1 MIKYLMRKTIYKEA
15 DQESRDMFL
24 RLNYPK
30 YIIKLLCWM
39 MWAVIFSLPMIPLLI
54 IDLCEDVQFA
64 LSTQLF
70 VVAFFIIELLGIVLI
85 LKFFGV
91 AILIIDLCEEVEFT
105 LRTLLSIATF
115 LLVTLLGVV
124 LILNFFYES
133 LFVCTILIAEKV
145 YFLVYTIKGKALS
158 RKDFE
163 TIKNKNKELYEF
175 VSSSNCRG
183 YCYSICFDMLKV
195 LKRGCIEFVAVKK
208 LSTQKDDEDDDGK
221 NFTMHVLYVN
231 NGWAFDTYSQRQYPI
246 EELHTIYK
254 AITYRSFNYDEIK
267 NKSYDDFRS
276 ENELQLTKWCNMNDC
291 TTFFRE

>member
-1 MIKYLMRKTIYKEA
+1 MIKKYLMRKTIYKEA

-70 VVAFFIIELLGIVLI
+70 VVAFFIIESLGIVLI

-91 AILIIDLCEEVEFT
+91 A
-105 LRTLLSIATF
+105 
-115 LLVTLLGVV
+115 LLV
-124 LILNFFYES
+124 
-133 LFVCTILIAEKV
+133 CTHLIAEKV
-145 YFLVYTIKGKALS
+145 YFWVYTIKGKALS

-175 VSSSNCRG
+175 VSSSNCIG
-183 YCYSICFDMLKV
+183 YCYSICFEMLKV

-208 LSTQKDDEDDDGK
+208 FSTQKDDEDDDGK

-231 NGWAFDTYSQRQYPI
+231 NGWAFDTYSQRQFPI

-254 AITYRSFNYDEIK
+254 AITYRSFNYDEIE

-276 ENELQLTKWCNMNDC
+276 ENESQLTKWCNMNDC